1 MVTKRPNYLNFRRN
15 FVSFGTIKHG
25 AGTDLLFLVEH
36 TKVDGMHNGTNDEG
50 RGREGEKGL
59 SYAGYVSH
67 GGLINEADYQ
77 SALTRSRGA
86 KVGDGAR
93 SQSEGIA
100 RFSGLD
106 LGALRGEIDPR
117 VLYGILRNDTAPS
130 EVLHHHSQMS
140 DQKLFVET
148 LRMLEKGEA
157 VSVVQKAYPNIFAQ
171 QN

>member
-100 RFSGLD
+100 RFSGRSTLACCTEFS
-106 LGALRGEIDPR
+106 G
-117 VLYGILRNDTAPS
+117 T
-130 EVLHHHSQMS
+130 
-140 DQKLFVET
+140 T
-148 LRMLEKGEA
+148 LRRAKYSTTTARCPIRNFLLRRCA
-157 VSVVQKAYPNIFAQ
+157 CLRKAKRL
-171 QN
+171 